1 MDKRLCV
8 VNAHQ
13 QGWTVLQEINEYVRS
28 HLPHKILI
36 AEDLKGEDAINSVMH
51 YDSQVRSPRPL

>member
-1 MDKRLCV
+1 M

-51 YDSQVRSPRPL
+51 YDSQVRSPRPTK